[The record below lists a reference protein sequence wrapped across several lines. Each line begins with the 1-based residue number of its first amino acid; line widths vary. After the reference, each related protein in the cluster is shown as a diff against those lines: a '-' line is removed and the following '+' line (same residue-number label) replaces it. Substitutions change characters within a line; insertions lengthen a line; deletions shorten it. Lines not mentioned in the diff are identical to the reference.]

1 MSQRMSQQINLF
13 NAQLLR
19 RADGLTARNL
29 GVGLGT
35 AALLCVLASVALNV
49 MNSQLKQ
56 QKNQRADSAQEAQ
69 NQLATLTQQ
78 ISEHK
83 PDARLEQ
90 ERAALDQ
97 RLQGRKEI
105 EAALGQGQLGRAEGF
120 AGHFQA
126 FAQLASQQVWLT
138 GVRINSSGLL
148 EIRGRAHDAGQ
159 IPVYIGRLNDV
170 PVFHGRSFATLTMK
184 AVQEAAP
191 TTATVPTTPAA
202 PAASAPGN
210 VAAAIQYV
218 EFDLASADGGT
229 RSGGSP

>member
-1 MSQRMSQQINLF
+1 MSRQINLF
-13 NAQLLR
+13 NAQLTR

-29 GVGLGT
+29 GFGLG
-35 AALLCVLASVALNV
+35 AAAGLIVLASVVLNV
-49 MNSQLKQ
+49 MNSQMKQ
-56 QKNQRADSAQEAQ
+56 QQSRLADAAQEAQ
-69 NQLATLTQQ
+69 SQLTTLTQQ
-78 ISEHK
+78 LGEHK

-90 ERAALDQ
+90 ERLTLDQ

-126 FAQLASQQVWLT
+126 FAQLSSQQVWLT
-138 GVRINSSGLL
+138 GVRINSTGLL

-159 IPVYIGRLNDV
+159 IPVYIGRLNGV

-191 TTATVPTTPAA
+191 ATPPPGNTTVPVVRND
-202 PAASAPGN
+202 S
-210 VAAAIQYV
+210 AAIQYV
-218 EFDLASADGGT
+218 EFDLASADDAT
-229 RSGGSP
+229 KSGGSP